1 MLRYSLLK
9 VFGLLVVLVILLK
22 WSFSFQEKKQI
33 RKFIREINKEKGYED
48 PFIDK
53 IYNDFLVISG
63 FTLSNQSVNIKLAK
77 FPFILDWMS
86 MYDKDTDLD
95 LFSDLSGMAIGMD
108 DDSKIEIYIDY
119 DDWNDLTRYEKR
131 KLLYHEL
138 LHDCYNL
145 EHVNDQCDIMAPNIN
160 YCSNVDLNQSLK
172 KIIINRCRI

>member
-9 VFGLLVVLVILLK
+9 VFGLLIVLIIVLK
-22 WSFSFQEKKQI
+22 WSFSFQEEKKI
-33 RKFIREINKEKGYED
+33 RKFVREINKEKGYED

-63 FTLSNQSVNIKLAK
+63 FSSSNQSVNIKLAK
-77 FPFILDWMS
+77 FPFIIDWMS

-95 LFSDLSGMAIGMD
+95 LFSDASGMAIGMD

-145 EHVNDQCDIMAPNIN
+145 EHVENSCDIMSAKIN
-160 YCSNVDLNQSLK
+160 SCSNFDLDKNLYE
-172 KIIINRCRI
+172 IINNE